1 MSEHLFRRPLFLDR
15 WLTHWIF
22 IAIILVCGIY
32 SAWDKYETSI
42 AIDFYQMWGIGNAM
56 KASDHS
62 LPTPYFAK
70 SQYGKILDAI
80 SEATPDE
87 RLQVANK
94 TNHQIYDFGLEPT
107 ASPLLFA
114 LFALFPRGY
123 SQSYGIFL
131 ACDLSLFA
139 FSIVLL
145 FKRFSSLS
153 TFLVLLFGIILFEP
167 FRSDLNLGNLNL
179 FQFSA
184 VSIGLYYSEKVRSHD
199 ASFASR
205 GIFLA
210 LIAFGTLIKPNLA
223 LIAIAFAAPL
233 LLPIRREEIIRLLAT
248 LVTSVFLLLAIPC
261 IYFKSFTVWS
271 HWLQYLTT
279 AGKLNFGLFS
289 GNLSTTAVIAF
300 VSGQPSD
307 SLKIVIL
314 VLSAIFGTVAM
325 FCSTPRSLRCLLGCS
340 DSSIAIAMIVTLAIS
355 PLVWWHYYLILL
367 VPIIWLVNVGPMFS
381 VPSALGV
388 LSLLLASNII
398 SLFDRNLYLYNVYI
412 VPSCWIPL
420 LVGVLLACRAQLDV
434 HNPSSRQHEM
444 LRSNS

>member
-1 MSEHLFRRPLFLDR
+1 MKRVTWAL
-15 WLTHWIF
+15 
-22 IAIILVCGIY
+22 IAIILVCGSY

-42 AIDFYQMWGIGNAM
+42 AVDFYQMWGIGSAM

-62 LPTPYFAK
+62 LPAPYFAK

-94 TNHQIYDFGLEPT
+94 TNHQLYDYGLEPT
-107 ASPLLFA
+107 ATPLLFT
-114 LFALFPRGY
+114 LFALFPQNY
-123 SQSYGIFL
+123 SQSYGTFL

-145 FKRFSSLS
+145 FKRFDSLS
-153 TFLVLLFGIILFEP
+153 TFLVLLFAIILYEP

-184 VSIGLYYSEKVRSHD
+184 VSIGLYYFEKVRSHE

-205 GIFLA
+205 CIFLA

-223 LIAIAFAAPL
+223 LIATTFAAPL
-233 LLPIRREEIIRLLAT
+233 LLLNRREEIIRLLAT
-248 LVTSVFLLLAIPC
+248 LVTSVILLLAIPC

-271 HWLQYLTT
+271 QWLQYITT

-307 SLKIVIL
+307 SIKIVVL
-314 VLSAIFGTVAM
+314 VLCAIFGIVAM
-325 FCSTPRSLRCLLGCS
+325 FCSTRRSLRCLLGGS
-340 DSSIAIAMIVTLAIS
+340 DSSIAVAMIVTLAIS

-367 VPIIWLVNVGPMFS
+367 VPIIWLVNVRPRFS
-381 VPSALGV
+381 VHSALAV
-388 LSLLLASNII
+388 LSLLLASNMV

-420 LVGVLLACRAQLDV
+420 IIGVLLTCRAQA
-434 HNPSSRQHEM
+434 RGI
-444 LRSNS
+444 